1 MAVDGVGSTGSST
14 SSISG
19 SREGIADNFDT
30 FLQLLTAQLK
40 NQNPLDP
47 LDTNAFTQQ
56 LVQFSSVEQ
65 QLKTNDF
72 LSALVTA
79 NVNSVQTGAV
89 AYIGKTVAA
98 DGVRSELVD
107 GKAVWN
113 FSLDDAA
120 TATVTIKD
128 ADGNTVYTEQGAL
141 QAGAGQFS
149 WNGKTSTGGKAP
161 DGTYTILMTG
171 INAEGRTVPISTQFT
186 GVVTGV
192 DFSGTEP
199 VLLIGSTRVNLST
212 VRAISATPPDTET
225 PDTETPDTETPET
238 EDA

>member
-1 MAVDGVGSTGSST
+1 MAVDGVGSTGSSNP
-14 SSISG
+14 SISG
-19 SREGIADNFDT
+19 SRAGIADNFDT

-72 LSALVTA
+72 LSALVQA
-79 NVNSVQTGAV
+79 NTNSVQTNAV

-98 DGVRSELVD
+98 DGVRSELVN

-113 FSLDDAA
+113 FSLEDAA

-128 ADGNTVYTEQGAL
+128 KDGNVVYTEKGNL
-141 QAGAGQFS
+141 QAGQGQFT

-161 DGTYTILMTG
+161 DGSYTISMTG
-171 INAEGRTVPISTQFT
+171 INAEGKTVPISTQFT

-192 DFSGTEP
+192 DFTGSEP

-212 VRAISATPPDTET
+212 VKAITATPPAQPPDDTET
-225 PDTETPDTETPET
+225 PDTEG
-238 EDA
+238 A

>member
-1 MAVDGVGSTGSST
+1 MAVDGVGSTGSSNP
-14 SSISG
+14 SISG
-19 SREGIADNFDT
+19 SRAGIADKFDT

-72 LSALVTA
+72 LSALVQA
-79 NVNSVQTGAV
+79 NTNSVQTNAV

-98 DGVRSELVD
+98 DGVRSELVN

-113 FSLDDAA
+113 FSLEDAA

-128 ADGNTVYTEQGAL
+128 KDGNVVYTEKGNL
-141 QAGAGQFS
+141 QAGQGQFT

-161 DGTYTILMTG
+161 DGSYTISMTG
-171 INAEGRTVPISTQFT
+171 INAEGKTVPISTQFT

-192 DFSGTEP
+192 DFTGSEP

-212 VRAISATPPDTET
+212 VKAITATPPAQPPDDTET
-225 PDTETPDTETPET
+225 PDTEGV
-238 EDA
+238 

>member
-1 MAVDGVGSTGSST
+1 MTISATGATSST
-14 SSISG
+14 PTAGTTVLSTA
-19 SREGIADNFDT
+19 EAKYTDNT

-72 LSALVTA
+72 LSALVQA
-79 NVNSVQTGAV
+79 NTNSVQTNAV

-98 DGVRSELVD
+98 DGVRSELVN

-113 FSLDDAA
+113 FSLEDAA

-128 ADGNTVYTEQGAL
+128 KDGNVVYTEKGDL
-141 QAGAGQFS
+141 QAGQGQFT

-161 DGTYTILMTG
+161 DGSYTISMTG
-171 INAEGRTVPISTQFT
+171 INAEGKTVPISTQFT

-192 DFSGTEP
+192 DFTGSEP

-212 VRAISATPPDTET
+212 VKAITATPPAQPPDDTET
-225 PDTETPDTETPET
+225 PDTEG
-238 EDA
+238 A

>member
-1 MAVDGVGSTGSST
+1 MSVSSVSTASAT
-14 SSISG
+14 SGIAGTRS
-19 SREGIADNFDT
+19 GIADNFDT
-30 FLQLLTAQLK
+30 FLQLLTTQLR

-72 LSALVTA
+72 LSALVQA
-79 NVNSVQTGAV
+79 NANSVQTNAV

-98 DGVRSELVD
+98 DGVRSELVN

-113 FSLDDAA
+113 FSLEDAA
-120 TATVTIKD
+120 NATVTIKD
-128 ADGNTVYTEQGAL
+128 SKGNAVYTETGNL
-141 QAGAGQFS
+141 QAGQGQFT

-161 DGTYTILMTG
+161 DGTYTISMTG
-171 INAEGRTVPISTQFT
+171 INAEGKTVPISTQFT

-192 DFSGTEP
+192 DFTGSEP
-199 VLLIGSTRVNLST
+199 VLLIGQTRVNLST
-212 VRAISATPPDTET
+212 VKAITMTPPA
-225 PDTETPDTETPET
+225 ETPET
-238 EDA
+238 EGA